1 MPEKVPE
8 KMPGECLTK
17 LSMTAPGGLG
27 SCAVDEAL
35 ALLSVKV
42 EAAVGLRGA
51 GLELM
56 GPAEQTG
63 AVARKGEPG
72 CGEPQ
77 GKEGEGACGDP
88 CSEWELSREEGS
100 QQFVAG
106 MLLDGTEGFCEF
118 SEVLGP

>member
-1 MPEKVPE
+1 MALTSAL
-8 KMPGECLTK
+8 ECVWLT
-17 LSMTAPGGLG
+17 
-27 SCAVDEAL
+27 
-35 ALLSVKV
+35 SVKV

-77 GKEGEGACGDP
+77 GKGGEGACGDP
-88 CSEWELSREEGS
+88 CSEWELSREEGL

-106 MLLDGTEGFCEF
+106 TLLDGTEGFCEF
-118 SEVLGP
+118 SEVLAP

>member
-27 SCAVDEAL
+27 S
-35 ALLSVKV
+35 SVKV

-51 GLELM
+51 GLEPM

-63 AVARKGEPG
+63 AIARKGEPG

-77 GKEGEGACGDP
+77 GKGGEGTCGDP
-88 CSEWELSREEGS
+88 CSEWELSREEGL

-118 SEVLGP
+118 SEVLAP

>member
-27 SCAVDEAL
+27 SCAVDEAS

-77 GKEGEGACGDP
+77 GKGGEGACGDP
-88 CSEWELSREEGS
+88 CSEWELSREEGL

-106 MLLDGTEGFCEF
+106 TLLDGTEGFCEF
-118 SEVLGP
+118 SEVLAP